1 MCAGQGWVGSGDQR
15 CDLTLSIAQL
25 SSNQYLLDCKGLPRC
40 TPPRSTCAGGI
51 QPAVVGRIQVDDG
64 TPNWG
69 QIALKDTL
77 NLYRQQPE
85 IYPVS
90 ISHTLSSLPQKLR
103 EKRGSISPP
112 HLSGEAAP
120 YLEIILSFLYNG
132 NPGTKPQ
139 TGFIHLYLGQVCD
152 PWFSTILCCKNSNRS
167 LSFEASALFFVCLFV
182 LQDKVIYP
190 CLFN

>member
-152 PWFSTILCCKNSNRS
+152 TLVFHYLM
-167 LSFEASALFFVCLFV
+167 L
-182 LQDKVIYP
+182 
-190 CLFN
+190 